1 MFNVKFAMLSVIEMK
16 SQQLF
21 YTISDNYAGVSSSPL
36 SFCQNAYLDIFMS
49 YSGPHSSAKI
59 DFILNLQ
66 NCVTLRKHTFLQ
78 HSTCGAQGLPRPD
91 LRRLVTSNLNPCQVG
106 AWRAP
111 EISGE
116 NYRDYQ
122 TFFRAVRPFHGQG
135 CILVLMMVNTL
146 VKKYWF

>member
-21 YTISDNYAGVSSSPL
+21 YTISDNYARVSSSPL

-49 YSGPHSSAKI
+49 YSAQAGPHSSAKI

-66 NCVTLRKHTFLQ
+66 TSHTNFCNIPLVELRAWP
-78 HSTCGAQGLPRPD
+78 GPD

-135 CILVLMMVNTL
+135 CILVLIPDG
-146 VKKYWF
+146 